1 MQRCA
6 LETLQP
12 GTNRGKTALTSL
24 SSLAELDAATQP
36 AYFYDS
42 AAQHIYLK
50 LFGNTNTSLL
60 VRR

>member
-1 MQRCA
+1 MRWKPCSPA
-6 LETLQP
+6 P
-12 GTNRGKTALTSL
+12 TALTSL